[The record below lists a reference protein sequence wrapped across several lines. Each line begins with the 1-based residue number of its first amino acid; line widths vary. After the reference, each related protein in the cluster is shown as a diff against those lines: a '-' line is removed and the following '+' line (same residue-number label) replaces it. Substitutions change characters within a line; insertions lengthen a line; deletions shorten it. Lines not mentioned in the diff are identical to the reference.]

1 MISFS
6 LLFLSFSTLE
16 CPFYRIY
23 NSLSAFRWPTH
34 IHLVSFLLLTC
45 SKVTLLSKSSHL
57 RLVVVG
63 TFLIHATSIAT
74 HAGVPGQ
81 YWSSA
86 MAKDKNS
93 PNWLDKSEFKRNQGL
108 FLLFEAIFG
117 FLQVRGRRVFL
128 IKSLH
133 YFS

>member
-1 MISFS
+1 
-6 LLFLSFSTLE
+6 
-16 CPFYRIY
+16 
-23 NSLSAFRWPTH
+23 
-34 IHLVSFLLLTC
+34 
-45 SKVTLLSKSSHL
+45 
-57 RLVVVG
+57 VVG